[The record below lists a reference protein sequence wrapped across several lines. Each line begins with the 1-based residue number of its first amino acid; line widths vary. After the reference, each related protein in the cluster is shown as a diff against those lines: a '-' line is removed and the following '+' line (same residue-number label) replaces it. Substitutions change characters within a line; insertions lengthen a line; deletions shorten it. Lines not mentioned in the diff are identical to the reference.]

1 MRGEGEVKERA
12 ASSSSVSVLTYLQVT
27 SKALRDHMDSYFLAE
42 TVPPPAP
49 HPPPPAPR
57 PPPAGSRGGGGER
70 SGATAGRRACP
81 SATRG
86 GGGGAT
92 GHASSKAKRLRAAGG

>member
-49 HPPPPAPR
+49 R
-57 PPPAGSRGGGGER
+57 PLAAGEEGGR

-81 SATRG
+81 SATSG